1 MILTVIPF
9 REEWND
15 PYCDILS
22 EEWND
27 PYCDICFE
35 ADVNKDYTNATQ
47 PS

>member
-9 REEWND
+9 REEWNY
-15 PYCDILS
+15 PYCDFFS

-27 PYCDICFE
+27 PYCDICLE
-35 ADVNKDYTNATQ
+35 ADVNGDYTNATQ